1 MLRAGIVGLPN
12 VGKSTLFNA
21 LTRSRKAEAANYPFC
36 TIEPNVGVVQV
47 PDNRLEPLSRI
58 TKSAKIIPAAVE
70 FLDIAG
76 LVAGASKGEG
86 LGNKFLSN
94 IREVDAIVEVVR
106 CFENDDIIHN
116 MGSVD
121 PIRDIE
127 VISTELVLADLDS
140 AERQL
145 ERNLKKARG
154 QDKDAI
160 AAVALL
166 ERLIPHLNEGKTV
179 NSFAVS
185 DEREQQRINGFQL
198 LSAKP
203 VIYACNVGEDDV
215 ADHDKNPH
223 VAKVREYVRTHR
235 DAESCVI
242 CSKLEEDLGELSPEE
257 EQQFLSELGARDSGV
272 SELIHATYHLL
283 GLASFLTSGEIET
296 RAWTFI
302 KGMKAPQCA
311 GVIHTD
317 FEKGFIK
324 AEVVSWEDLKAAGSI
339 AAAREAGK
347 YRMEGRDYEVK
358 DGDVVHFR
366 FNV

>member
-21 LTRSRKAEAANYPFC
+21 LTRTRKAEAANYPFC

-47 PDNRLEPLSRI
+47 PDPRLEPLSRI

-106 CFENDDIIHN
+106 CFENDDIIHH

-145 ERNLKKARG
+145 ERNQKKARG
-154 QDKDAI
+154 QDKEAI

-166 ERLIPHLNEGKTV
+166 ERLIPHLNEGRTV
-179 NSFAVS
+179 NAFPLA
-185 DEREQQRINGFQL
+185 DEREKKRIDAFQL
-198 LSAKP
+198 LTAKP
-203 VIYACNVGEDDV
+203 VIYACNVAENDV
-215 ADHDKNPH
+215 ADPESNPH
-223 VAKVREYVRTHR
+223 VARVRDYVRTHR
-235 DAESCVI
+235 DAGSCVI
-242 CSKLEEDLGELSPEE
+242 CSKLEEDLGELSEEE
-257 EQQFLSELGARDSGV
+257 EQEFLRDLGATDSGV
-272 SELIHATYHLL
+272 SELIDATYRLL

-302 KGMKAPQCA
+302 QGMKAPECA

-324 AEVVSWEDLKAAGSI
+324 AEVVSWDDLKAAGSI

>member
-21 LTRSRKAEAANYPFC
+21 LTRTRKAEAANYPFC

-47 PDNRLEPLSRI
+47 PDPRLEPLSAI
-58 TKSAKIIPAAVE
+58 EKSEKIIPAAVE

-76 LVAGASKGEG
+76 LVEGASKGEG

-127 VISTELVLADLDS
+127 VVSTELALSDLQS
-140 AERQL
+140 VERQL
-145 ERNLKKARG
+145 DRQQKKARG
-154 QDKDAI
+154 LDKEAI
-160 AAVALL
+160 AAVELL
-166 ERLIPHLNEGKTV
+166 ERLIPHLNEGKAVNTFAV
-179 NSFAVS
+179 ADEVEQKRMNSF
-185 DEREQQRINGFQL
+185 QL
-198 LSAKP
+198 MSAKP
-203 VIYACNVGEDDV
+203 VIYACNVSEDDV
-215 ADHDKNPH
+215 GDPEKNSY
-223 VAKVREYVRTHR
+223 VAQVKEFVRTHR
-235 DAESCVI
+235 DAESCII
-242 CSKLEEDLGELSPEE
+242 CSKLEEDLGELSEE
-257 EQQFLSELGARDSGV
+257 EENEFLHELGAKDSGV
-272 SELIHATYHLL
+272 SELIHATYRLL
-283 GLASFLTSGEIET
+283 GLASYLTAGPKET
-296 RAWTFI
+296 RAWTYI
-302 KGMKAPQCA
+302 QGMKAPQCA

-317 FEKGFIK
+317 FERGFIK
-324 AEVVSWEDLKAAGSI
+324 AEIVAWEDLKTAGSI

-347 YRMEGRDYEVK
+347 YRMEGKEYVMK
-358 DGDVVHFR
+358 DGDVVNFR